1 MGGGKGAGYLPL
13 LHPVWWVL
21 PLLHQEISFFIHSIT
36 FLHPEDGLRPL
47 GGAGWGVTPWETVPN
62 DINAEK

>member
-1 MGGGKGAGYLPL
+1 MDCSGDPPL
-13 LHPVWWVL
+13 LHPVWCVL

-47 GGAGWGVTPWETVPN
+47 GGLTPWDRGVPEITSVGSRLEE
-62 DINAEK
+62 D